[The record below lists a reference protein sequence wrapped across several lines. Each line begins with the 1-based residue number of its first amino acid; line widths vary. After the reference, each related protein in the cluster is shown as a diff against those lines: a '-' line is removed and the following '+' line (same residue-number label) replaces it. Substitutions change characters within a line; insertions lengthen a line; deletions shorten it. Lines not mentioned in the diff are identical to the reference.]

1 MSEADKIFEIAIRRR
16 TLRVALASSKASI
29 YSLQWSG
36 DVQYCTDSI
45 RGDWSRWR
53 ILETRIS
60 YDYAGAHWL
69 KVGGLPTRSFRWW
82 ANKSKTWKLCIKD
95 CSGGGEG
102 PWWSVRWVRMC
113 GRNCHLEKIFQERRS
128 IPDCVSISYRSQNR
142 VFFFG
147 LELWLN
153 VELLTVRACFAF
165 YILLLVELETGVKWK
180 KKVLLHG
187 VWILTPSTYTITE
200 PLIRYGFLYHVSK
213 TNM

>member
-1 MSEADKIFEIAIRRR
+1 MRCHVYSNGCFASRRFWNWRYMSEADKIFEIAIRRR

-142 VFFFG
+142 VFFFWAWAMVKCRTAYCPC
-147 LELWLN
+147 LI
-153 VELLTVRACFAF
+153 CFLYPTISWA
-165 YILLLVELETGVKWK
+165 GDWSQMK
-180 KKVLLHG
+180 KKSLALEFE
-187 VWILTPSTYTITE
+187 S
-200 PLIRYGFLYHVSK
+200 
-213 TNM
+213 